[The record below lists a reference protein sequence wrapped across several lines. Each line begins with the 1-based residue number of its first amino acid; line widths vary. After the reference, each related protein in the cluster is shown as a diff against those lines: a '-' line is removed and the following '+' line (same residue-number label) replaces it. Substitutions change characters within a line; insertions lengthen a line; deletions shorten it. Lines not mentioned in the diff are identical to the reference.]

1 MVDRTRAFCSDR
13 FPPSGDNMRYSIH
26 RRIIRRRRIR
36 RPLSLAAFFFCMG
49 LCLLFGV
56 FEQSAQSPRV
66 AGIIRTVPDSY
77 SFADYT
83 VPISKEANSERG
95 AYPYSVIR
103 GGAHDRD
110 ELVSEIRRDPV
121 VAAHYADFN
130 AAAAQVVRVRDDKFA
145 YVSYRIDSK
154 IFWTSKKVKLARG
167 EQLITD
173 GQNLARTR
181 CGNRVSVEAKQP
193 TSTVEPA
200 PEVFETP
207 IIPINA
213 DLFASDTVPAAES
226 LPLPENFISP
236 LPDLVSPPSMLT
248 LEDRFFGEEFFPYS
262 PSGDFSPSFI
272 FSQEEHSVPPEVP
285 EPGTLILLA
294 AGLAAQVLFKRMASK
309 K

>member
-1 MVDRTRAFCSDR
+1 MT
-13 FPPSGDNMRYSIH
+13 NSIH
-26 RRIIRRRRIR
+26 GRRIRRRRIR
-36 RPLSLAAFFFCMG
+36 RPLSLAAFFFCVG

-83 VPISKEANSERG
+83 VPISKEANSERV

-103 GGAHDRD
+103 GGAHDRG

-121 VAAHYADFN
+121 VAAHYADFS

-145 YVSYRIDSK
+145 YVSYRIDDK
-154 IFWTSKKVKLARG
+154 IFWTSKKVRLARG

-173 GQNLARTR
+173 GKNLARTR
-181 CGNRVSVEAKQP
+181 CGNRVSVEPKQP

-213 DLFASDTVPAAES
+213 DLFASDTVPAAEA
-226 LPLPENFISP
+226 LQLPENFVSPLPP
-236 LPDLVSPPSMLT
+236 LPDLVNPPSMLT
-248 LEDRFFGEEFFPYS
+248 LEDRFFWEEFFPYS
-262 PSGDFSPSFI
+262 PSGNFSPALI
-272 FSQEEHSVPPEVP
+272 FSTQEEQPNLPGVP

-294 AGLAAQVLFKRMASK
+294 SGLAAQILFKRIASK